1 MAPTPHNL
9 SSILFQCCIF
19 FKAGITLGNYPVCVL
34 TCSQVFLK
42 LGREPRGRAL
52 PCVPSRPRPHADLD
66 WPLPRPGGLREHSRG
81 MCVRAEDALLPE
93 NGGGLCSGPQ
103 SEARVLEPLP
113 LLLVTALF
121 LEHAGPARH
130 QAGQAPG
137 DSVSLKEVG
146 SQCAQTEEAER
157 CPRAG
162 PLKVSPQQQESL
174 RLGRLNR
181 EVAVCLCKVC
191 VQRQCWPPW
200 GTAERT
206 RQS

>member
-1 MAPTPHNL
+1 MH
-9 SSILFQCCIF
+9 
-19 FKAGITLGNYPVCVL
+19 
-34 TCSQVFLK
+34 
-42 LGREPRGRAL
+42 
-52 PCVPSRPRPHADLD
+52 
-66 WPLPRPGGLREHSRG
+66 
-81 MCVRAEDALLPE
+81 VRAEDALLPE

-121 LEHAGPARH
+121 LEHAGPARR
-130 QAGQAPG
+130 QAGQAAG

-157 CPRAG
+157 CPRVG

-174 RLGRLNR
+174 WLGRLDR
-181 EVAVCLCKVC
+181 EVAVCLCKVR
-191 VQRQCWPPW
+191 VPRRCWPPW